1 MVVEYVQ
8 YNIGDKMD
16 EDTDY
21 GGDGGDSE
29 DQYGLGTSESGGS
42 VGGYGMPPGGPGVEV
57 NPQGAPLSTSDIFGQ
72 PKLDTIPGP
81 SGGGG
86 GASASGMNYQL
97 GLQQLQEQIREFNV
111 QDQARKAS
119 AQQAAGG
126 ITSLVNEYNQAYA
139 QAVNQYT
146 QDYNQML
153 GLVQT
158 TTGQQAADIRTQYGN
173 QSAAGI
179 QNLQRLGMGN
189 TTLGTNLKVG
199 VQGQESQALNRLAD
213 LMNQQTLG
221 VIAGHKTVSQLAPD
235 PSIVMSALSQGQG
248 ASGNYGGLLT
258 QAMGGLGYGIPGS
271 VK

>member
-111 QDQARKAS
+111 QDQARIAPPVRT
-119 AQQAAGG
+119 APITAAAAP
-126 ITSLVNEYNQAYA
+126 TALS
-139 QAVNQYT
+139 
-146 QDYNQML
+146 
-153 GLVQT
+153 
-158 TTGQQAADIRTQYGN
+158 AADSWKSRMVRSDVRSGSFISCEPTQ
-173 QSAAGI
+173 
-179 QNLQRLGMGN
+179 LF
-189 TTLGTNLKVG
+189 
-199 VQGQESQALNRLAD
+199 
-213 LMNQQTLG
+213 
-221 VIAGHKTVSQLAPD
+221 APF
-235 PSIVMSALSQGQG
+235 PQH
-248 ASGNYGGLLT
+248 
-258 QAMGGLGYGIPGS
+258 
-271 VK
+271 